1 MFKLKKLMLLF
12 VVLLSFDK
20 IHAQGIEEA
29 LVKYSNNAA
38 QEKVYVQFDNSIYL
52 AGQTIW
58 YKAYIMKGYQPSSQS
73 RNFYVDWFDE
83 YGKVISTSITPIVSS
98 ASAGHFD
105 IPESYKGHKL
115 HAIAYTKWMR
125 NFDSTYFFEK
135 SFRIINNDVK
145 TVVENNVY
153 KDTKIV
159 FLPESGNLIA
169 DNDNIVAFKAINNL
183 GLPES
188 INGVII
194 NKKGDTIAS
203 FRTVH
208 DGMGRFQFS
217 PKAEQIYTA
226 IWKDKIGNLHKT
238 PLPAINPAGVI
249 LNIESGATNRVF
261 YVQRSKIVPNNLKQL
276 TLVGQ
281 MNGNVLFMSNLDL
294 TNKEFISGK
303 LPLNKML
310 TGILQLTVF
319 NAENMPVCERLVF
332 VKNEEYK
339 LKTAISLDTIN
350 TSKRGKNIYEISL
363 TDSSYTNLSLSITDA
378 NFSDLI
384 QNNIYAQLL
393 LNGELGGKVY
403 KPAYYFSSNA
413 DSVNNHLDLVM
424 LTNGWRRYD
433 WKLILADTNN
443 KAHYMPDSSYQ
454 NLRGMIVEYAS
465 RKPKK
470 QEMINLIFVA
480 RDSSNT
486 MLTLPINE
494 DGSFFSNN
502 TLLFDTTKVY
512 YKIIGKNANNKIIF
526 ENNLREKPPVNF
538 FEPYTFILDSP
549 MPVKLDFNLTELQQ
563 SDTINKN
570 NYLKEVVVYSKQQS
584 RLKEL
589 DKKYAFGMLSG
600 QATAA
605 FDMSTLQNSSHSIDV
620 YDFLDGKVPGLQFS
634 STEGG
639 TGSRVAEYRNGKV
652 SFYLNG
658 SYINEKQ
665 VESIEMST
673 VAYIKV
679 FSPPAISGPNGSGGA
694 IAIYTKI
701 GVDNNSRD
709 FIPNGLDYKLYS
721 GYTGNKEFYSP
732 IYAEKSIDDKKDT
745 RTTLLWNPWIF
756 FDKQHQKVK
765 VEFYN
770 NDYSKAFNIVL
781 EGMDNRGKL
790 ISIQKLVK

>member
-1 MFKLKKLMLLF
+1 MNKLKQLLF
-12 VVLLSFDK
+12 LFIVLLSFGK
-20 IHAQGIEEA
+20 MHAQGIEEA
-29 LVKYSNNAA
+29 LVKYANNAP

-58 YKAYIMKGYQPSSQS
+58 YKAYIMKGYQPSDLS
-73 RNFYVDWFDE
+73 RNFYVDWYDE
-83 YGKVISTSITPIVSS
+83 FGKVISTSITPIVSS

-105 IPESYKGHKL
+105 IPESYRGNKI

-125 NFDSTYFFEK
+125 NFDSTIFFQK
-135 SFRIINNDVK
+135 SFRILNNDAK
-145 TVVENNVY
+145 NNIENNVY

-183 GLPES
+183 GLPEK

-194 NKKGDTIAS
+194 NKKGDSIAF

-217 PKAEQIYTA
+217 PKADQIYTA
-226 IWKDKIGNLHKT
+226 VWKDKIGIFHKT
-238 PLPAINPAGVI
+238 PLPTINPAGVI
-249 LNIESGATNRVF
+249 LNIEPGTANRVF
-261 YVQRSKIVPNNLKQL
+261 YVQRSKIVPNALKQL
-276 TLVGQ
+276 TLLGQ

-303 LPLNKML
+303 LPLNKMP

-319 NAENMPVCERLVF
+319 NAENKPVCERLVF
-332 VKNEEYK
+332 VKNEDYK
-339 LKTAISLDTIN
+339 LKTAISLDTIS
-350 TSKRGKNIYEISL
+350 TTKRGKNIYEISL
-363 TDSSYTNLSLSITDA
+363 ADSSYTNLSLSITDA
-378 NFSDLI
+378 NCTDLT

-393 LNGELGGKVY
+393 LNGELSGNVY

-413 DSVNNHLDLVM
+413 DSINNHLDLVM

-433 WKLILADTNN
+433 WKLILADSNIQT
-443 KAHYMPDSSYQ
+443 HYLPDSSYQ
-454 NLRGMIVEYAS
+454 NLRGMIAEYAN

-470 QEMINLIFVA
+470 QELINLIFVA
-480 RDSSNT
+480 KDSSNT

-494 DGSFFSNN
+494 DGSFVSNN

-512 YKIIGKNANNKIIF
+512 YKIIGKNVNNKIVF

-538 FEPYTFILDSP
+538 FEPYSFILDSLF
-549 MPVKLDFNLTELQQ
+549 PVKLNINLAELKQ
-563 SDTINKN
+563 SDSISKN
-570 NYLKEVVVYSKQQS
+570 SYLKEVVVYSKQQS

-605 FDMSTLQNSSHSIDV
+605 FDMSTLQNSSHSIDI
-620 YDFLDGKVPGLQFS
+620 YDFLDGKVPGLQFT
-634 STEGG
+634 STVGG
-639 TGSRVAEYRNGKV
+639 TASRVAEYRNGKV

-658 SYINEKQ
+658 SYINEKE

-701 GVDNNSRD
+701 GVDNGSRD
-709 FIPNGLDYKLYS
+709 FNPKGLDYLLYR

-745 RTTLLWNPWIF
+745 RTTLLWNPWISL
-756 FDKQHQKVK
+756 DKQHQKVK

-770 NDYSKAFNIVL
+770 NDISNAFIIVL